1 VNVRPAVESDLAA
14 IAKIGL
20 TQGDEAAGDPRY
32 IAHLGSAGRFL
43 VAEDDDGAVAGF
55 TASRRAGDVTMLCDL
70 FVDPARHGGGVGTR
84 LLDAVLDG
92 AGERFTFASSD
103 PKAMSLYVRHG
114 MTPRWPLF
122 YLSGPPLR
130 CTLRSERVPAAEAAA
145 AHQALTGV
153 DRAADYAYWATLP
166 GGTGVVVRDANAIV
180 AAGAAGVDRLRHL
193 TTAEHADPTAT
204 LVAALSGFDTG
215 TVGLCLPGPHPALP
229 LLLGARWRI
238 EDTDQHLSTREGLLS
253 PHLVPSASLG

>member
-1 VNVRPAVESDLAA
+1 VNLRPAVEGDLAA

-20 TQGDEAAGDPRY
+20 AQGDEAAGDPRY
-32 IAHLGSAGRFL
+32 IAHLGTVGRFL
-43 VAEDDDGAVAGF
+43 VAEEDGTVAGF
-55 TASRRAGDVTMLCDL
+55 AASRRIGGVTMLCDL
-70 FVDPARHGGGVGTR
+70 FVDPDRHGGGVGTR

-92 AGERFTFASSD
+92 AGERFTFASRD
-103 PKAMSLYVRHG
+103 PKAMSLYVRNG

-130 CTLRSERVPAAEAAA
+130 CTLRSERVTAAEAAA
-145 AHQALTGV
+145 ADRVLSGV

-166 GGTGVVVRDANAIV
+166 GGTGLVVRDANVIV
-180 AAGAAGVDRLRHL
+180 AAGAADVDRLRHL
-193 TTAEHADPTAT
+193 VTAEDADPTAT
-204 LVAALSGFDTG
+204 LVAALSGFDAA

-238 EDTDQHLSTREGLLS
+238 EDSDQHLSTREGLLS